1 MNKKTLLITFS
12 AIVLLAAVY
21 FAYTLF
27 LVPTRIALIH
37 FPTYQVS
44 NYIMANDNR
53 NIHVEKVD
61 ADKASTLTRYDAILV
76 FGPGFRPTEAQTKAI
91 EKAEKKGIPVHSFV
105 FTSNSIK
112 GDNLSEEQRETLD
125 DYYGN
130 RSRVNFSN
138 MLNYIRAEFD
148 SRKLFISEVAKPV
161 IVPSDIFYHLDEDLF
176 FSTADE
182 LTDHL
187 KQKNIY
193 HEGAPRIAL
202 LAGSMSPLEGNRVYM
217 DSLITGFTRAGF
229 NVYPFSSGA
238 RRLELL
244 KEIAPQA
251 VVYLPMG
258 RLAGD
263 AAVQWLTEN
272 NIPLFCPL
280 PLGKSREAWLEDPH
294 GATGGFLTARIVLPE
309 IDGGIHSLVV
319 STEDEAQDDL
329 FIIQPEPERM
339 TNFVEG
345 VTNYLSLRTKS
356 NAEKRLGIY
365 YFCGAGQNSLVATG
379 LEVTPSLYNFLQRL
393 KNEGYNVN
401 GLPDTFAAFN
411 ELLQRQGAVWG
422 SYAEGALADFLQ
434 NGNPHWISK
443 TDYEQWVAEALAP
456 HRYKLVTDTYGEAPG
471 NYMSDIHN
479 GEPFLAIAR
488 LQFGNVV
495 ILPQPRAGMGSDDF
509 KMVHGADV
517 PPPHAYIASYLWIQK
532 GFQADALIHF
542 GTHGSLEFTPGK
554 QAALSHEDWADRLVG
569 SLPHFYYYSISNV
582 GEGVIAKRR
591 LHAVLSSY
599 LTPPFMES
607 RTRSN
612 FDDLFDRLEEWRKTS
627 DQTRPATALKVKSAA
642 VVLGIHRDL
651 QLDDDLSK
659 PYTDEEMAYIENFIE
674 EIANEKMTG
683 RLYTLGEPYSTEDIR
698 SSVIAI
704 SADPLAYSIA
714 RLDLLNKHITRQ
726 QYESTAFISENYLT
740 PVKKAIHEQ
749 LTSNNSNRERLL
761 HGIARLTP
769 ADLERAHDID
779 RRLNP
784 SGGMMDMMGM
794 MAMGG
799 GMPPIGDDNKE
810 DGKPKMPAGMPRIG
824 KMPESV
830 KKMLAER
837 EKAAAEKSSGMGE
850 MSGMGGGKS
859 ADSEAVTNDER
870 EFATAVLEIEQTASK
885 IGMYK
890 GLLELSPEREIQSL
904 LHALNGGYIAPSPGG
919 DAVRNPNTL
928 PTGRNLF
935 SINAENTPTITA
947 WNTGKA
953 LAEATIEQYR
963 SKHGAYPRKVSYTF
977 WAGEFIES
985 EGATLAQALYM
996 LGVEPIRDGMNRV
1009 TDLRL
1014 IPSEELGRPRIDIV
1028 VQTSGQLRDLA
1039 ASRLLM
1045 ITRAVKMAAD
1055 ASNDQHDNYVASG
1068 TVESERALVDKGI
1081 SPREARDLSVMRVFG
1096 GLNGQYGTG
1105 ITSLVEKGD
1114 AWENA
1119 SEIAQIYINNMGA
1132 IYGSEKEWGTF
1143 TQHLFEVA
1151 LQNTDIV
1158 VQPRQNNTW
1167 GALSLDHVYEFM
1179 GGINL
1184 SVETVTGKSPD
1195 TYLADYRNRNRARM
1209 QELKEAIGIES
1220 RTTLL
1225 NPEYIKEKMKGGA
1238 SSANT
1243 FAETIRN
1250 TYGWNVMRSD
1260 AIDDELWDEL
1270 HNVYVRDKFNL
1281 EVQSYFERENPA
1293 ALQEISAVMLE
1304 TARKGMWEASEEQL
1318 NELAIL
1324 HTNLVRKF
1332 GPSGSD
1338 FTGDNAR
1345 LQAFIAERISRISP
1359 ESAHEYTA
1367 GIEQLQQ
1374 ASINI
1379 KDGVVLRKD
1388 SLSQSPEASK
1398 NVLNGVIVAIVVLI
1412 GFIAILLLVR
1422 KRRKN
1427 Q

>member
-1 MNKKTLLITFS
+1 MNKKTLLIS
-12 AIVLLAAVY
+12 LASIALLAAVY

-27 LVPTRIALIH
+27 FAPTRIALVH

-44 NYIMANDNR
+44 NFILANDNR
-53 NIHVEKVD
+53 NIRVEKVE

-76 FGPGFRPTEAQTKAI
+76 FGPGFRPTEAQAKAI
-91 EKAEKKGIPVHSFV
+91 EKAEKKGIPVYSFV

-125 DYYGN
+125 EYYGN
-130 RSRVNFSN
+130 RSRANFGN
-138 MLNYIRAEFD
+138 MLDYIRAEFD
-148 SRKLFISEVAKPV
+148 SRKLFNREGAKPV
-161 IVPSDIFYHLDEDLF
+161 IVPSDILYYLEEGAF
-176 FSTADE
+176 FPTADE
-182 LTDHL
+182 LTAHL
-187 KQKNIY
+187 KQKGVY
-193 HEGAPRIAL
+193 RDGAPRIAL
-202 LAGSMSPLEGNRVYM
+202 LSGSMSPLEGNRAYI

-229 NVYPFSSGA
+229 NVYPFSSSA

-251 VVYLPMG
+251 VVYMPMG

-272 NIPLFCPL
+272 NVPLFCPL
-280 PLGKSREAWLEDPH
+280 PVSKSREAWLEDPH
-294 GATGGFLTARIVLPE
+294 GATGGYLTARIVLPE
-309 IDGGIHSLVV
+309 IDGGIYPLVV
-319 STEDEAQDDL
+319 STEEETQENL
-329 FIIQPEPERM
+329 FVIQPEPER
-339 TNFVEG
+339 TANFIAS

-365 YFCGAGQNSLVATG
+365 YFRGAGQNSLVATG
-379 LEVTPSLYNFLQRL
+379 LEVAPSLYNFLQRL
-393 KNEGYNVN
+393 KSEGYNVN
-401 GLPDTFAAFN
+401 GLPDTFAGFN

-434 NGNPHWISK
+434 NGNPQWVSK
-443 TDYEQWVAEALAP
+443 TDYEQWAGEVVAP
-456 HRYKLVTDTYGEAPG
+456 HRYKQVTDTYGEAPG
-471 NYMSDIHN
+471 NYMSGVHN
-479 GEPFLAIAR
+479 GAPSVAIAR

-495 ILPQPRAGMGSDDF
+495 ILPQPRAAIGGDDF

-517 PPPHAYIASYLWIQK
+517 PPPHAYIASYLWLQK

-554 QAALSHEDWADRLVG
+554 QAALSREDWADCLV
-569 SLPHFYYYSISNV
+569 STLPHFYYYSISNV
-582 GEGVIAKRR
+582 GEGIITKRR
-591 LHAVLSSY
+591 LHSVLSSY

-607 RTRSN
+607 RTRSS
-612 FDDLFDRLEEWRKTS
+612 FDNLFDRLEAWRKAS
-627 DQTRPATALKVKSAA
+627 DEARPRAASEVKSAA
-642 VVLGIHRDL
+642 VALGIHRDL

-683 RLYTLGEPYSTEDIR
+683 RLYTLGEPYDAQDIL
-698 SSVIAI
+698 SSVLAI
-704 SADPLAYSIA
+704 SADPLAYSMA
-714 RLDLLNKHITRQ
+714 RLDLLNKRITRE
-726 QYESTAFISENYLT
+726 QYESNAFISENYLT
-740 PVKKAIHEQ
+740 PVKKAIREQ
-749 LTSNNSNRERLL
+749 LASRNSNPQRLL
-761 HGIARLTP
+761 YGVAHLTP
-769 ADLERAHDID
+769 ADLERAHAID

-784 SGGMMDMMGM
+784 PPGMMEMMGM
-794 MAMGG
+794 GG
-799 GMPPIGDDNKE
+799 NMPSTGEENK
-810 DGKPKMPAGMPRIG
+810 DGEKPKMPAGMPRVG

-837 EKAAAEKSSGMGE
+837 EKAAAEKSAGTTE
-850 MSGMGGGKS
+850 MKGMGGGMP
-859 ADSEAVTNDER
+859 ADSKAVMDEER
-870 EFATAVLEIEQTASK
+870 EFTTAVLEIERTASNV
-885 IGMYK
+885 GMYK
-890 GLLELSPEREIQSL
+890 RLLEESPEYEMQSL
-904 LHALNGGYIAPSPGG
+904 LRGLNGGYIAPSPGG

-928 PTGRNLF
+928 PTGRNMF

-947 WNTGKA
+947 WNSGKA
-953 LAEATIEQYR
+953 LVDATIEQYR
-963 SKHGAYPRKVSYTF
+963 SKHGSYPRKVSYTF

-985 EGATLAQALYM
+985 EGTTLAQALYI
-996 LGVEPIRDGMNRV
+996 LEVEPIRDGMNRV

-1055 ASNDQHDNYVASG
+1055 ASGDQYENYVADG
-1068 TVESERALVDKGI
+1068 TVQSERALVDKGI

-1096 GLNGQYGTG
+1096 GLNGHYGTG
-1105 ITSLVEKGD
+1105 IMSLVEKGD
-1114 AWENA
+1114 AWEDA
-1119 SEIAQIYINNMGA
+1119 SQVAQTYINNMGA
-1132 IYGSEKEWGTF
+1132 IYGSEKEWGAF

-1151 LQNTDIV
+1151 LQNTDVV

-1195 TYLADYRNRNRARM
+1195 TYLADYRNRNRSRM
-1209 QELKEAIGIES
+1209 QELKEAIGVES

-1243 FAETIRN
+1243 FAKTIRN
-1250 TYGWNVMRSD
+1250 TYGWNVMKSD
-1260 AIDDELWDEL
+1260 AIDDELWDDL
-1270 HNVYVRDKFNL
+1270 HDVYVKDKFNL
-1281 EVQSYFERENPA
+1281 NVQSYFERENPA

-1304 TARKGMWEASEEQL
+1304 TARKGMWDASEEQL
-1318 NELAIL
+1318 DELAVL
-1324 HTNLVRKF
+1324 HTGLVRKF
-1332 GPSGSD
+1332 GASGSD
-1338 FTGDNAR
+1338 FSDDNIK
-1345 LQAFIAERISRISP
+1345 LQAFIAGRVSP
-1359 ESAHEYTA
+1359 EIAREYTA
-1367 GIEQLQQ
+1367 GIQRIQK
-1374 ASINI
+1374 ASADVQ
-1379 KDGVVLRKD
+1379 DGMVLRKD
-1388 SLSQSPEASK
+1388 TVSQPQEAGKS
-1398 NVLNGVIVAIVVLI
+1398 VLNGLMVVVVVLV
-1412 GFIAILLLVR
+1412 GFITILLLVR